1 MSSNHEASFYIKGS
15 LPRKPLPLS
24 SHYHTD
30 LYSKHAS
37 MDTQLMI
44 MADDSY
50 SNTNNRP
57 GSSFN
62 EPGFEVSDFFEFN
75 DWIEEDSSFSS
86 PLSAASY
93 NPQSFIY
100 TPNAVSSGISSSSSS
115 SFLEGAISRDSGNGR
130 EKKDTREKVAFKTK
144 SEVEVL
150 DDGFKWRKYGKK
162 MVKNSPN
169 PRNYYRCSVEGCP
182 VKKRVERDKE
192 DPLYVVTTYEGIHN
206 HQGPHQM

>member
-1 MSSNHEASFYIKGS
+1 
-15 LPRKPLPLS
+15 
-24 SHYHTD
+24 
-30 LYSKHAS
+30 
-37 MDTQLMI
+37 MDAQLMI
-44 MADDSY
+44 MADDHSY
-50 SNTNNRP
+50 PIKP
-57 GSSFN
+57 GSSLGQAH

-75 DWIEEDSSFSS
+75 DWIEEAPSFSS

-93 NPQSFIY
+93 DSQNPSY
-100 TPNAVSSGISSSSSS
+100 TPNAGSSWSSSSSSS
-115 SFLEGAISRDSGNGR
+115 SFLEGAITMLSGDSGCGR
-130 EKKDTREKVAFKTK
+130 EKEKVAFKTK

-182 VKKRVERDKE
+182 VKKRVERDNE

-206 HQGPHQM
+206 HKGPHQV

>member
-1 MSSNHEASFYIKGS
+1 
-15 LPRKPLPLS
+15 
-24 SHYHTD
+24 
-30 LYSKHAS
+30 
-37 MDTQLMI
+37 MDAQSVI
-44 MADDSY
+44 MDEDRSDPN
-50 SNTNNRP
+50 NTIRP
-57 GSSFN
+57 GSSLH

-75 DWIEEDSSFSS
+75 DWIEEVPQFSS
-86 PLSAASY
+86 PLSAACYDPQNMSY
-93 NPQSFIY
+93 
-100 TPNAVSSGISSSSSS
+100 SSAISSSSSSSSS
-115 SFLEGAISRDSGNGR
+115 SFLEGAINRDSGR
-130 EKKDTREKVAFKTK
+130 EEKREKVAFKTK

-206 HQGPHQM
+206 HQGPYQL

>member
-1 MSSNHEASFYIKGS
+1 
-15 LPRKPLPLS
+15 
-24 SHYHTD
+24 
-30 LYSKHAS
+30 
-37 MDTQLMI
+37 MDAQLVI
-44 MADDSY
+44 MDEDRSDPN
-50 SNTNNRP
+50 NTIRP
-57 GSSFN
+57 GSSPH

-75 DWIEEDSSFSS
+75 DWIEEVPPFSS
-86 PLSAASY
+86 PLSAVCYDPQNMSY
-93 NPQSFIY
+93 
-100 TPNAVSSGISSSSSS
+100 SSAISSSS
-115 SFLEGAISRDSGNGR
+115 SFLEGAINRDSGR
-130 EKKDTREKVAFKTK
+130 EEKREKVAFKTK

-206 HQGPHQM
+206 HQGPYQL